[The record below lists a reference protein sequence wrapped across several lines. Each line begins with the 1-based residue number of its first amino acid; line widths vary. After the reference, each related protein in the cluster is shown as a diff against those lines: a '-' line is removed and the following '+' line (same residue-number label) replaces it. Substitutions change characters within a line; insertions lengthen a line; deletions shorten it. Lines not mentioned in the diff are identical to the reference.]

1 MGDLNDNLD
10 DDKTPVEEDT
20 GPSIGEKIVGGIG
33 SIISNAANKWEDYT
47 SDVREEV
54 PDDDPVIPT
63 TGAGNVD
70 LNSTTVVTQGAG
82 HVKPVKRAKGILGA
96 FVDGIVGRPHV
107 SSSEKNNGSTL
118 KTVIKTVVCI
128 FSVIGV
134 VAVIRASID
143 AFKPRR

>member
-1 MGDLNDNLD
+1 MGDLNDNLE
-10 DDKTPVEEDT
+10 DDKTPVEEDA

-54 PDDDPVIPT
+54 PDDELVPADV
-63 TGAGNVD
+63 AGSVG
-70 LNSTTVVTQGAG
+70 LNSANTVAKSVGR
-82 HVKPVKRAKGILGA
+82 VKPVKRARGILGA

-107 SSSEKNNGSTL
+107 SSSEKRNGGTMRI
-118 KTVIKTVVCI
+118 VIKTVAGI